1 MSPYKKECWFTLIC
15 FLITIFLTNI
25 YPLWFMFPGI
35 TKSYIMG
42 FPTHYFLAMFLG
54 WVVLIP
60 FYWFYMN
67 VSENIDREIE
77 NSSSG
82 GEK

>member
-15 FLITIFLTNI
+15 FLIVILLTNI
-25 YPLWFMFPGI
+25 YPLYFIFPGI
-35 TKSYIMG
+35 TKLHIMG
-42 FPTHYFLAMFLG
+42 FPAHYFLSLFCG
-54 WVVLIP
+54 WILLIP
-60 FYWFYMN
+60 FYWFYMV

-77 NSSSG
+77 DSDQG

>member
-1 MSPYKKECWFTLIC
+1 MSPYKKECWFTLGC
-15 FLITIFLTNI
+15 FLMTIFLTNI
-25 YPLWFMFPGI
+25 FPLYFMFPGL
-35 TKSYIMG
+35 TKATIMG
-42 FPTHYFLAMFLG
+42 FPAHYFLAMFMG

-77 NSSSG
+77 ASAPG

>member
-1 MSPYKKECWFTLIC
+1 MSPYKKECWFTLGC

-25 YPLWFMFPGI
+25 FPLYFMFPGM
-35 TKSYIMG
+35 TKAYIMG
-42 FPTHYFLAMFLG
+42 YPAHYFLAMFMG

-77 NSSSG
+77 ASSAG

>member
-1 MSPYKKECWFTLIC
+1 MSPYKKECWFTLIS
-15 FLITIFLTNI
+15 FLIVMFLTNI
-25 YPLWFMFPGI
+25 FPLYFMFPGL

-42 FPTHYFLAMFLG
+42 YPSHYFLAMFCG
-54 WVVLIP
+54 WIALIP

-82 GEK
+82 GK

>member
-1 MSPYKKECWFTLIC
+1 M
-15 FLITIFLTNI
+15 TIFLTNI
-25 YPLWFMFPGI
+25 FPLYFMFPGL
-35 TKSYIMG
+35 TKATIMG
-42 FPTHYFLAMFLG
+42 FPAHYFLAMFMG
-54 WVVLIP
+54 WIVLIP

-77 NSSSG
+77 ASSPG

>member
-1 MSPYKKECWFTLIC
+1 MSPYKKECWFTLIS
-15 FLITIFLTNI
+15 FLIVIFLTNI
-25 YPLWFMFPGI
+25 FPLYFMFPGL

-42 FPTHYFLAMFLG
+42 YPSHYFLAMFFG
-54 WVVLIP
+54 WIALIP

-77 NSSSG
+77 NSGSG
-82 GEK
+82 GKK